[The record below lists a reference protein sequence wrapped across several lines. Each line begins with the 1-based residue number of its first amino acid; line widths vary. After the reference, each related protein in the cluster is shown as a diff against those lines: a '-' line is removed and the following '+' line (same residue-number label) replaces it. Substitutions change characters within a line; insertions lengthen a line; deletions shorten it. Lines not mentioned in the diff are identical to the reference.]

1 MAKFRKGEK
10 MKRNIGKAL
19 ICFMA
24 LLICFS
30 SAALL
35 GLLTADFVQAVK
47 NKPEQP
53 QTFND
58 ATFEIIETADS
69 AGDNLIYDTST
80 SIVYKGGYSAYKPCY
95 SENGYLYIYRDGRLQ
110 EVR

>member
-1 MAKFRKGEK
+1 
-10 MKRNIGKAL
+10 MKRNSNIGKAL

-35 GLLTADFVQAVK
+35 GVLAADFVQTVK
-47 NKPEQP
+47 NKPKQP
-53 QTFND
+53 QTCND
-58 ATFEIIETADS
+58 VTFEVIETADS

-80 SIVYKGGYSAYKPCY
+80 GIVYKGGYSAYKPCY

>member
-1 MAKFRKGEK
+1 
-10 MKRNIGKAL
+10 MKQNTIKALKAL
-19 ICFMA
+19 ICFTA
-24 LLICFS
+24 LLVCFS
-30 SAALL
+30 LAALL

-47 NKPEQP
+47 SKPEQP
-53 QTFND
+53 QTCND
-58 ATFEIIETADS
+58 VTLEIIETADS

-80 SIVYKGGYSAYKPCY
+80 GIVYKGGYSAYKPYY